1 MKLIPR
7 RKKTPTTF
15 ERAAGFLKLG
25 AKGLAAQ
32 RVARRGLKGYRFTK
46 RTVQLA
52 GLGAL
57 GMFLSKKL
65 RGGGDVPSTTS
76 YTPPPA
82 PAATS
87 AYDKAEAG
95 ETPTDDSLEVEGPNE
110 STPPPPKKTKSGK

>member
-15 ERAAGFLKLG
+15 EQVTGFVKLG
-25 AKGLAAQ
+25 VKGLVAQ
-32 RVARRGLKGYRFTK
+32 RLVRRGLKGYKFT
-46 RTVQLA
+46 RRAVPLA

-57 GMFLSKKL
+57 GLFLSKKL
-65 RGGGDVPSTTS
+65 RGGDTPSTTS

-87 AYDKAEAG
+87 AYDKAEDG
-95 ETPTDDSLEVEGPNE
+95 DTPTDDSLEVEAPNE
-110 STPPPPKKTKSGK
+110 STPPPPEKTKSKK